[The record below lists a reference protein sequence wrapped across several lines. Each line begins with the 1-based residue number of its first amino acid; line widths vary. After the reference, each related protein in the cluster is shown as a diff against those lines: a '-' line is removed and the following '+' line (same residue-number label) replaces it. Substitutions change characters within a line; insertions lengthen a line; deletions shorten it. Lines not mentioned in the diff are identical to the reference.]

1 MKRVKACPYCE
12 GTTDLPHPSE
22 ADCLRAVDREIK
34 AALVHMRSLTS
45 RKSNLLR
52 LRMQHRHRTMVARR
66 RARL

>member
-1 MKRVKACPYCE
+1 MKRVKTCPYCE

-34 AALVHMRSLTS
+34 AALAHMRSLTS

-52 LRMQHRHRTMVARR
+52 VRMQHRHRTMVARR